1 MHVLTNLLRCLA
13 TKISLVTHAAQ
24 PISRDTLCPEASQ
37 QEPSSTVMCP
47 ILFAVQVTAA
57 LFDWSQPFSGP
68 HFDVVLSSDVLYEN
82 FSVEP
87 VATVVPKLLYSNGGK
102 LVLADPATRTEENRH
117 RFLDLVQNAKRQRLQ
132 LALQESMSVE
142 MDGWHDIEVMLLET
156 SSFQDT
162 IRTPS

>member
-1 MHVLTNLLRCLA
+1 M
-13 TKISLVTHAAQ
+13 SPSPSAAHT
-24 PISRDTLCPEASQ
+24 PTSC
-37 QEPSSTVMCP
+37 
-47 ILFAVQVTAA
+47 AVQVTAA

-82 FSVEP
+82 FSVKP

-102 LVLADPATRTEENRH
+102 LALADPATRTEENRH
-117 RFLDLVQNAKRQRLQ
+117 RFLDLVQNAKGQRLQ
-132 LALQESMSVE
+132 LALQESMSVD

-156 SSFQDT
+156 SSLRDT

>member
-1 MHVLTNLLRCLA
+1 MHVTKPNSSTLSALRHL
-13 TKISLVTHAAQ
+13 
-24 PISRDTLCPEASQ
+24 Q
-37 QEPSSTVMCP
+37 QAPSSTSIHP
-47 ILFAVQVTAA
+47 TFSAVQVTAA

-68 HFDVVLSSDVLYEN
+68 HFDVVLSSDVLYEK

-87 VATVVPKLLYSNGGK
+87 VATVVPKLLYSNDGK

-117 RFLDLVQNAKRQRLQ
+117 RFLDLVQNAKRQRLR
-132 LALQESMSVE
+132 LALQESMRVD
-142 MDGWHDIEVMLLET
+142 MDGWHDIEIMLLET